1 MQRREFYETYLKS
14 GDGGSKRWIYIRS
27 DRSIKIDTGCVAV
40 GGVFR
45 DHNGEWI
52 LGFNRTLVQ
61 ARQQDRVMMQTDTFE
76 VIGAIKESLSNGS
89 NSTLIR
95 RILQILQN
103 EEIGQL
109 NMFLEKKTWKLIVS
123 LNRPLVGRRAYS
135 YMKFLL
141 FFLVF
146 CDVLLYF
153 HPKKI

>member
-1 MQRREFYETYLKS
+1 MEESKYLHLSRGAVECREIVKGREFYETYLKS

-61 ARQQDRVMMQTDTFE
+61 GRQQDRVMMQTDNLD
-76 VIGAIKESLSNGS
+76 VIGAIKESLLNESD
-89 NSTLIR
+89 STLIR

-103 EEIGQL
+103 EEDWSIEYVPRKE
-109 NMFLEKKTWKLIVS
+109 NMEADSITKLAF
-123 LNRPLVGRRAYS
+123 GREEG
-135 YMKFLL
+135 L
-141 FFLVF
+141 
-146 CDVLLYF
+146 
-153 HPKKI
+153 